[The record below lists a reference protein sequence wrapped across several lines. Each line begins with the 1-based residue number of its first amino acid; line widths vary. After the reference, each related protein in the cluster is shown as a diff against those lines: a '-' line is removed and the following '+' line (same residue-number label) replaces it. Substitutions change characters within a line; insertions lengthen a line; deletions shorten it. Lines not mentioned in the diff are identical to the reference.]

1 MGFVYM
7 RHHRICVLS
16 RLCFSAFNK
25 QSCVACMYVCMCPL
39 RLSACVCETAAGMC
53 ILVPAHCL
61 RVRAEA
67 ALYVRVCVCAHVFF
81 VTGMWWWWCCPQKIK
96 VDQGYVCLCLWV
108 CVCLLQGMK
117 DSLVSTEINI
127 ACVQASKVRLGVKG
141 SVGTHIYSSVGQTL
155 RVCMCECHI
164 YQRLQPSAHT

>member
-7 RHHRICVLS
+7 RLHRICVLS

-25 QSCVACMYVCMCPL
+25 QGCVHVCVHVSSSPLCLCVWDSRRNVYVSSSPLLESESRGSPVCM
-39 RLSACVCETAAGMC
+39 
-53 ILVPAHCL
+53 
-61 RVRAEA
+61 
-67 ALYVRVCVCAHVFF
+67 CVCAHVFF

-108 CVCLLQGMK
+108 CACLLQGMK

-141 SVGTHIYSSVGQTL
+141 SVGTHIYSSAGQTL

-164 YQRLQPSAHT
+164 